1 MELRAKIKIFFILEV
16 KGLELIITAKI
27 VREKEWENLG
37 KSSVIYRNLFS
48 IEQVSFTSSPK
59 L

>member
-37 KSSVIYRNLFS
+37 KNSVIERNLFS
-48 IEQVSFTSSPK
+48 TEQVSFTSSPK

>member
-27 VREKEWENLG
+27 VWEKEWENLG
-37 KSSVIYRNLFS
+37 KNSVI
-48 IEQVSFTSSPK
+48 
-59 L
+59 

>member
-27 VREKEWENLG
+27 VWEKEWENLG
-37 KSSVIYRNLFS
+37 KNSVIYRNLFS
-48 IEQVSFTSSPK
+48 TEQVSFTSSPK

>member
-1 MELRAKIKIFFILEV
+1 MELRAKIKIFLILEV

-27 VREKEWENLG
+27 VQEKEWENLS
-37 KSSVIYRNLFS
+37 KNSVIWRNLFS
-48 IEQVSFTSSPK
+48 TEQVSFTSFPK